1 MCENHLQI
9 NYYKE
14 QRRKIHK
21 EEPEGRR
28 KKTGENKE
36 ENKGR
41 ERKNWEIGIYF
52 VKSSDNSDEYHRSY
66 IYTKIRM
73 KNDKRNSV
81 IALTTCN

>member
-1 MCENHLQI
+1 MQI

-14 QRRKIHK
+14 QKRKVHT
-21 EEPEGRR
+21 EEPKRRR
-28 KKTGENKE
+28 KKTGKNRE

-52 VKSSDNSDEYHRSY
+52 VKSSYNSDEYNRSY

-73 KNDKRNSV
+73 KNDKRNS
-81 IALTTCN
+81 ITA